1 MSITTPKNQ
10 LHPTPPKK
18 KRVDAQG
25 NARCRVFA
33 KSGNATLGLAK
44 GLTRPAADALIQSI
58 ADNCSRLGGNVE
70 CEFIIT
76 PKK

>member
-1 MSITTPKNQ
+1 MITSKNQ

-25 NARCRVFA
+25 NARCKLFA
-33 KSGNATLGLAK
+33 KSGSATMLLAES
-44 GLTRPAADALIQSI
+44 LTRPAADALIQSI
-58 ADNCSRLGGNVE
+58 ADNACRLGGKVS
-70 CEFIIT
+70 CDFLIT

>member
-1 MSITTPKNQ
+1 MGTSSKNQ

-25 NARCRVFA
+25 NSRCKVFC

-58 ADNCSRLGGNVE
+58 TDNCNRLGGNVE